1 MKELL
6 LKFYMNMPIVQK
18 IWNRLKNVMKE
29 YSLKKIIKKNRNL
42 LIFTPLHGNLG
53 DHAIALAE
61 QYIFADMKI
70 KYGEL
75 TGDDLEFLCINNKLS
90 LMDGKNIIFN
100 GGGNLGSLWKDVE
113 ELNRKIINANP
124 RSTIIFMPN
133 SIYYSDSEED
143 CNFFEE
149 SINIY
154 NHHEH
159 LYLLGR
165 ERISYELMNKVY
177 INTYM
182 FPDVAFYLHNIFH
195 FDEDRN
201 GCLICLRN
209 DCEKTLSDSNSTNLH
224 SLLLNYFEKV
234 EFTDTVKP
242 YKIHFRDRY
251 KEVYEKLLD
260 FSKAEVIVTDRLHGM
275 IFAFLTNTPC
285 IILNSKSPKLKG
297 CYEWIKKSKN
307 LIFLDDYDENK
318 IIDFILKMDEN
329 SSDNDFSDIDKQY
342 ECMKD
347 YIRILIK

>member
-1 MKELL
+1 MADFMKKVTKLALKSAAVCAGVAASAALL
-6 LKFYMNMPIVQK
+6 HKYVK
-18 IWNRLKNVMKE
+18 IQSNCSGCGPSE
-29 YSLKKIIKKNRNL
+29 
-42 LIFTPLHGNLG
+42 
-53 DHAIALAE
+53 
-61 QYIFADMKI
+61 
-70 KYGEL
+70 
-75 TGDDLEFLCINNKLS
+75 DD
-90 LMDGKNIIFN
+90 
-100 GGGNLGSLWKDVE
+100 
-113 ELNRKIINANP
+113 
-124 RSTIIFMPN
+124 
-133 SIYYSDSEED
+133 
-143 CNFFEE
+143 
-149 SINIY
+149 
-154 NHHEH
+154 
-159 LYLLGR
+159 
-165 ERISYELMNKVY
+165 
-177 INTYM
+177 
-182 FPDVAFYLHNIFH
+182 